1 MHLSLSFLPDPIQGV
16 QMQMFK
22 ATSSYSPVPVKSL
35 LDESVSNKDSIFPK
49 GNHIGKQVG
58 SGGSAAEL
66 TSPHLMASQLLSSLM
81 QSPDS
86 EADVEPP
93 PTT

>member
-1 MHLSLSFLPDPIQGV
+1 
-16 QMQMFK
+16 MQMFK
-22 ATSSYSPVPVKSL
+22 ATSSYIPVPVMSL
-35 LDESVSNKDSIFPK
+35 LDESLSNKYSIFPE
-49 GNHIGKQVG
+49 GNHTCTSEQVG

-66 TSPHLMASQLLSSLM
+66 TSSHLMASQLLSSLM